1 MLGQARLET
10 LVFLVSTLDRSIA
23 FYRDVLGL
31 AVELIDSHDG
41 PIATAQAGAVSLV
54 FIPQPARI
62 GDSPIPVF
70 SIDDG
75 IDDCLDALVAKGVEI
90 VTPVSDAP
98 DGGLTFDFLDPDR
111 NVLSVH
117 QSGQAP
123 RRR

>member
-1 MLGQARLET
+1 M
-10 LVFLVSTLDRSIA
+10 
-23 FYRDVLGL
+23 
-31 AVELIDSHDG
+31 
-41 PIATAQAGAVSLV
+41 
-54 FIPQPARI
+54 
-62 GDSPIPVF
+62 F
-70 SIDDG
+70 SVDDG
-75 IDDCLDALVAKGVEI
+75 IDDCLDALVSKGVEI